1 MSASTLISEL
11 YSGRGK
17 VYVTGVDGTF
27 PCTDYRRF
35 PFPDTAYDNISESA
49 PFIEHW
55 RNLCTPDTADAKAS
69 FFVEFHG
76 DDNDTLDSLA
86 VDAVDLISGP
96 VAMTLGDATQCASDV
111 AADVNATVPPSGPR
125 FSARVV
131 PDPVDPLLKATVWF
145 SAVVPGTAPNGLP
158 VSYLFSGSSTAE
170 ASTEVSGGSEA
181 GDNQVRI
188 WIDTSISASET
199 VMGLAAREITDWMT
213 KKGAS
218 SARVTQVAPLS
229 SNNISIIRASNNMLV
244 QVTGTGDLW
253 DIVCPG
259 IQDGDQI
266 TLFGDGIGAKTIGS
280 PAIIVSNTVADITGA
295 SDSVTLRYSATY
307 GGFYQTAIS
316 RDISAES
323 IRNSG
328 VAVPLVE
335 GYETVTVPVSG
346 TYQVLPGNPGPL
358 PPNSTNKNSVK
369 LDGTVALTG
378 NYSIVL
384 DTTTAIAGDS
394 GAIYGGPSAV
404 TLGAFTMSVTIGV
417 QTFTIP
423 SQTALQGG
431 WAITWLHDGTVATGS
446 FHPNFSASGFL
457 QTAMYQDASVTN
469 AKLATGIDGAK
480 LLSGTVVEAALSAA
494 VVAKLNAVAD
504 IGTVT
509 LNNFNCVNGTT
520 YFADATVG
528 NLTGTL
534 PNVATASY
542 MRVTVVKTD
551 ASVNTVTVQGDADIN
566 GAVSYVLAAQYDSV
580 SIASNGTEWF
590 VVAAMP

>member
-1 MSASTLISEL
+1 MTPAQAYTFL
-11 YSGRGK
+11 YSGAGY
-17 VYVTGVDGTF
+17 VYVTGLSGTF
-27 PCTDYRRF
+27 PAPAYEFGPYAFPSTGYPNVPFNRTEIESWGRTSVPDNADSYATFSIDITTAVASNCTAVTVGGVNQVAAFAMVAGDAAASAQAMAAAINSFVSVAPDYSAIAVGTMVIGRCNVAGSTPNGGAVSLTFSAPGNVYTTTPVAGGR
-35 PFPDTAYDNISESA
+35 TSGESA
-49 PFIEHW
+49 
-55 RNLCTPDTADAKAS
+55 
-69 FFVEFHG
+69 
-76 DDNDTLDSLA
+76 
-86 VDAVDLISGP
+86 
-96 VAMTLGDATQCASDV
+96 
-111 AADVNATVPPSGPR
+111 
-125 FSARVV
+125 
-131 PDPVDPLLKATVWF
+131 
-145 SAVVPGTAPNGLP
+145 
-158 VSYLFSGSSTAE
+158 
-170 ASTEVSGGSEA
+170 
-181 GDNQVRI
+181 VRI
-188 WIDTSISASET
+188 WIDIDPLATESAPT
-199 VMGLAAREITDWMT
+199 ANIVEITDWVHHQGFESPTAIEDATVASNILTVPRRASLMRVNVSGPSALRT
-213 KKGAS
+213 LNLEGAVAGDEIELVGVTGFPCDVES
-218 SARVTQVAPLS
+218 GAGNITTSNAEAVPLTGPSTRLALVYSLAGGGTWNESTRSARLDASEL
-229 SNNISIIRASNNMLV
+229 RA
-244 QVTGTGDLW
+244 TD
-253 DIVCPG
+253 
-259 IQDGDQI
+259 
-266 TLFGDGIGAKTIGS
+266 
-280 PAIIVSNTVADITGA
+280 
-295 SDSVTLRYSATY
+295 
-307 GGFYQTAIS
+307 
-316 RDISAES
+316 
-323 IRNSG
+323 

-335 GYETVTVPVSG
+335 GYETVTVPGGGG
-346 TYQVLPGNPGPL
+346 TYQILPGNPGPL

-369 LDGTVALTG
+369 LDGTVALAG

-394 GAIYGGPSAV
+394 GVIYGGPSAV

-480 LLSGTVVEAALSAA
+480 LLSGTVVESALSVA

-504 IGTVT
+504 IGAIT
-509 LNNFNCVNGTT
+509 LNNFTCVNGTT